1 MRARRGEDAI
11 ETTTDGADAGKSGV
25 ANYEDPNCNVSLPV
39 FSIHGNHDDPAGEA
53 NLSAM
58 DVLASAGLVN
68 YFGKHALGGGG
79 AGRVDLKPV
88 LLRKGQTKVA
98 LYGLGYIR
106 DNRLHQ
112 MFSVK
117 GCVRWHR
124 PAETEDC
131 SSSSWFNVMLIHQN
145 RAAHSK
151 NAISERYL
159 PSWLDYVVWGHEHE
173 CLVEPTESAQGFHVS
188 QPGSSVVTS
197 LIEGEAKEKK
207 ICVLEVRSDPEN
219 PNSAPFWRTTPIT
232 LRTTRPF
239 EFEQITLANTPELEG
254 ADAQG
259 VATYLENR
267 VNAMI
272 VRAGR
277 KHRERHA
284 TNGRDDVDMLDRLN
298 LPLIRLR
305 VDYSGGFSTI
315 NPQRFGQ
322 KFVGKVANP
331 HDILLFHKSQKKQ
344 RRDGVDVDE
353 DMIDQEAA
361 ALEEEDALADGM
373 LENQRRIDRLVRE
386 HLSTSDGLQ
395 LLTPNDLSAAL
406 DDFVNRDEKA
416 AISKLCQ
423 TRLKAVQTSVN
434 ADDQENT
441 DDVDRLTSKIY
452 EAVKV
457 QLNKPS
463 KHKPVMDEN
472 TAPPPPQASKKRARV
487 STAAVENDDAA
498 PTATVEDA
506 EPTQPA
512 TQKKQRTQRRA
523 SAKPPTPEPPRV
535 DDDSDDEIEDSDAD
549 VIPLSAP
556 VEKSTRPSRAAAIAS
571 TRVKRNA
578 AKKPVVRD
586 DAPSDSD
593 DSFIVDDE
601 VIEASD
607 EDEVID
613 ASPPARGRKRAAA
626 TKPATKKAKP
636 AAKPPTGR
644 AKATRGRAA
653 TGDDSGDDVDEIIAP
668 SRRGTRGTQNTST
681 QGTQNTWGRSR
692 RSSGA

>member
-1 MRARRGEDAI
+1 
-11 ETTTDGADAGKSGV
+11 V
-25 ANYEDPNCNVSLPV
+25 NVGLPV

-58 DVLASAGLVN
+58 DILSSAGLVN

-88 LLRKGQTKVA
+88 LMRKGTTKLA

-124 PAETEDC
+124 PAETETC

-151 NAISERYL
+151 NAISDRYL
-159 PSWLDYVVWGHEHE
+159 PSWLDFVVWGHEHE
-173 CLVEPTESAQGFHVS
+173 CLVEPTESAQGFHIS

-197 LIEGEAKEKK
+197 LIEGEAKQKK

-219 PNSAPFWRTTPIT
+219 PNGAPYWRTTPID
-232 LRTTRPF
+232 LETTRPF
-239 EFEQITLANTPELEG
+239 EFDQVALASVEEI
-254 ADAQG
+254 DASDPKG
-259 VATYLENR
+259 IAAYLERR
-267 VNAMI
+267 VNTMI
-272 VRAGR
+272 DRAAR

-284 TNGRDDVDMLDRLN
+284 PKEIDMTDRLN

-331 HDILLFHKSQKKQ
+331 HDVLLFHKSQKK
-344 RRDGVDVDE
+344 RNGVSNGVDEEMADGVDAE
-353 DMIDQEAA
+353 Y
-361 ALEEEDALADGM
+361 EEDPQADGM

-386 HLSTSDGLQ
+386 HLSTSEGLQ

-423 TRLKAVQTSVN
+423 TRLKAIQTSVN
-434 ADDQENT
+434 ADERGT
-441 DDVDRLTSKIY
+441 DDVSELLSKIHD
-452 EAVKV
+452 AVQV
-457 QLNKPS
+457 QLKKPS

-472 TAPPPPQASKKRARV
+472 TAPKNAARDDKSTGATASRKPTSAAPETALEPVVEQVPELPRAQAKTPVRRAPATRRK
-487 STAAVENDDAA
+487 STAIS
-498 PTATVEDA
+498 
-506 EPTQPA
+506 EPI
-512 TQKKQRTQRRA
+512 
-523 SAKPPTPEPPRV
+523 V
-535 DDDSDDEIEDSDAD
+535 DVVSDDEIEDSDIEE
-549 VIPLSAP
+549 IPMSNP
-556 VEKSTRPSRAAAIAS
+556 VTKSRPTRAATIAS
-571 TRVKRNA
+571 MRN
-578 AKKPVVRD
+578 KKKMTAV
-586 DAPSDSD
+586 AEDSD
-593 DSFIVDDE
+593 DSFDE
-601 VIEASD
+601 A
-607 EDEVID
+607 DEVID
-613 ASPPARGRKRAAA
+613 ASDEDVAPAPSTRGRKRPAHAP
-626 TKPATKKAKP
+626 TKTPKRK
-636 AAKPPTGR
+636 AAKPPSGR
-644 AKATRGRAA
+644 ARSTRAA
-653 TGDDSGDDVDEIIAP
+653 TTVDDDSGDDVDEIVAP
-668 SRRGTRGTQNTST
+668 SRTRATRTASGMTQGGTQS
-681 QGTQNTWGRSR
+681 TWGRSR
-692 RSSGA
+692 R